1 MEKSQF
7 VRKSRFIG
15 LYYVCLAFAFYLP
28 NSALAAESKEGIYAS
43 AGLFFQNM
51 LKVSSGPTASRSTFG
66 ETFLPDFVFGY
77 RVDRWFPTLGLTIP
91 GNKGNDGEVRR
102 TILRID
108 LPYLFPTSK
117 ELEWKAGLGYMVYQ
131 LKSDGA
137 TVSLRNGSTFS
148 NFYVPAGTQSGSQF
162 YVMGGA
168 AYVFDK
174 GFRADLDLLL
184 GGILTTKRNVNLS
197 LRGGYVF

>member
-1 MEKSQF
+1 MGKNQF
-7 VRKSRFIG
+7 VFASRSKG
-15 LYYVCLAFAFYLP
+15 LLYVWLAIVFCLP
-28 NSALAAESKEGIYAS
+28 SSTVAAESKEGIYAS

-51 LKVSSGPTASRSTFG
+51 LKVSSGPTASRSTVG

-91 GNKGNDGEVRR
+91 GNKGNDGEMKR

-108 LPYLFPTSK
+108 LPYLFPTSN
-117 ELEWKAGLGYMVYQ
+117 ELEWKAGLGYMIYQ

-137 TVSLRNGSTFS
+137 TVSLRNGSSFS

-162 YVMGGA
+162 YLMGGA
-168 AYVFDK
+168 AYVFNN
-174 GFRADLDLLL
+174 GFRADVDLLL